1 VARLVLSSRSGP
13 AAAGV
18 AALAGELAE
27 AGTAVAVVAADI
39 GRRDEVA
46 ALVGWVG
53 ATGPGLS
60 SVMHAAG
67 VGLGGAID
75 EMTPAEL
82 AEVMR
87 AKAGGARYLD
97 EATAELVLDAFVVF
111 SSGAAVWGSTR
122 LCGYAAAN
130 AALDAVVEDRRA
142 RGLAGT
148 SVAWGL
154 WGGGGMGE
162 GLAGETLQRLGLREM
177 DPQLAVA
184 ALGGVLDAGEGLVAV
199 SDIDWDRFAPIFTVQ
214 RPSPLLADLA
224 DAQRALGES
233 ESPGAHHAEQDSTAL
248 SQRLAG
254 LSRTEQDR
262 VLLDLVRA
270 EAAAVL
276 GYGSVEAV
284 VAERPFKDLGFDS
297 ITAVDLRGRL
307 NTATGL
313 KLPATLVFDYP
324 TPTALA
330 DHIRATAGN
339 EQTDYAIAVAE
350 LKKLQ
355 AVLSR
360 ITWNSEERFDITSRF
375 ESIGLELRAR
385 MNGEDPGTDHELES
399 ATDNEMF
406 DFVEKEL
413 RAADFD

>member
-1 VARLVLSSRSGP
+1 
-13 AAAGV
+13 
-18 AALAGELAE
+18 
-27 AGTAVAVVAADI
+27 
-39 GRRDEVA
+39 
-46 ALVGWVG
+46 
-53 ATGPGLS
+53 
-60 SVMHAAG
+60 MHAAG
-67 VGLGGAID
+67 AGLGGSID
-75 EMTPAEL
+75 AMTPADL
-82 AEVMR
+82 AEVMQ

-97 EATAELVLDAFVVF
+97 EVTADLELDAFVVF
-111 SSGAAVWGSTR
+111 SSGAAAWGSTR
-122 LCGYAAAN
+122 LAGYAAAN
-130 AALDAVVEDRRA
+130 AALDALVEDRRA
-142 RGLAGT
+142 RGLTGT

-162 GLAGETLQRLGLREM
+162 GPAGETLQRLGLREM
-177 DPQLAVA
+177 DPEAAVA
-184 ALGGVLDAGEGLVAV
+184 ALAGVLDAGEDLVAV

-224 DAQRALGES
+224 EAQRALGETEGPDGS
-233 ESPGAHHAEQDSTAL
+233 HAEPDGTAL

-262 VLLDLVRA
+262 VLIDLVRA

-276 GYGSVEAV
+276 GYGTADAV
-284 VAERPFKDLGFDS
+284 PADRPFKDLGFDS
-297 ITAVDLRGRL
+297 ITAVDLRSRL

-330 DHIRATAGN
+330 DYIRATAGN
-339 EQTDYAIAVAE
+339 EQTDYALAMAE

-355 AVLSR
+355 AILSG
-360 ITWNSEERFDITSRF
+360 ISWKSEERSDITSRL
-375 ESIGLELRAR
+375 ESIGQELRTQ
-385 MNGEDPGTDHELES
+385 EDGGPAVDEELDSVTD
-399 ATDNEMF
+399 DEMF